1 MHVTNKIIINADDFG
16 YSDAVNGA
24 ILKCFQKWLVTSSS
38 LLVNMPGFQGAV
50 EMIQN
55 HSILSGKIGV
65 RLNLTEGFSLTPGIR
80 SCTSFCH
87 ESGFFIL
94 KESSRLLKLGRHE
107 KQAVYEEMKTQ
118 LETALLAGI
127 RPSHLDIHHSLHRQW
142 PVAGVLASLAR
153 EYGIARVRFSR
164 SMGPEMHG
172 IRGQYR
178 RLFLRLV
185 RRFPDIYGPDLS
197 GCVCDWLELP
207 EKRRPAGKYIEIA
220 VHPVLDEYGELT
232 DKDGKDLH
240 RKLRPV
246 IDHRHT
252 ISYADL
258 PVPEARRVKSP
269 GAIMPEWPVTGDL
282 KGFAR

>member
-16 YSDAVNGA
+16 YSDAVNDA

-50 EMIQN
+50 EMVQTQ
-55 HSILSGKIGV
+55 SILSGKIGV
-65 RLNLTEGFSLTPGIR
+65 RLNLTEGFSLTSGIR
-80 SCTSFCH
+80 HCTSFCH
-87 ESGFFIL
+87 ESGFFVL
-94 KESSRLLKLGRHE
+94 KESSRFLKLSRRE
-107 KQAVYEEMKTQ
+107 KQAVYEELRTQ

-142 PVAGVLASLAR
+142 PIATVLASLAR

-164 SMGPEMHG
+164 SMGPEMRG

-178 RLFLRLV
+178 KLFNRLV
-185 RRFPDIYGPDLS
+185 RRFPDMRGPDLS

-207 EKRRPAGKYIEIA
+207 ENRRPVGKYIEIA
-220 VHPVLDEYGELT
+220 VHPMLDEYGDLT
-232 DKDGKDLH
+232 DKDGKDLQ

-246 IDHRHT
+246 VDHRHT
-252 ISYADL
+252 ISYAEL
-258 PVPEARRVKSP
+258 PLRNEVRNEIPSGIIRDWSFPAN
-269 GAIMPEWPVTGDL
+269 
-282 KGFAR
+282 